1 MYFKVIITRL
11 QRRQVVRWNNSSS
24 SSSQK
29 QQRAEEEEQAPQWLQ
44 RMAPTRGGMKPPNKV
59 EAAVIGIVG
68 IFGFYAWFIDP
79 GSMIVKAIN
88 YKEKEHQNDTKI
100 EEPS

>member
-1 MYFKVIITRL
+1 MYFKVIIIGL
-11 QRRQVVRWNNSSS
+11 QQQRRVRWNSS

-29 QQRAEEEEQAPQWLQ
+29 QKEAPQWLQ
-44 RMAPTRGGMKPPNKV
+44 RMAPTRGGRKPPNKV

-88 YKEKEHQNDTKI
+88 YKEKEEDDQNDNTKMGKP
-100 EEPS
+100 PSSGEK